1 MDDPILDLMRFLIK
15 DEKLELAEFI
25 TSHFSF
31 PEMDEELIKK
41 YEQELEYAMTMPLP
55 SDDEDF

>member
-1 MDDPILDLMRFLIK
+1 LMRFLIK